1 MVLARRFSTRA
12 GSVSGV
18 AALEDGNLTE
28 LASGDEE
35 TRLFEFDDV
44 NEPEFE
50 RPFSIGIDMF
60 IVYMFSGKDIVEAS
74 SPPEGA
80 ME

>member
-1 MVLARRFSTRA
+1 MLARRFSTRA

-18 AALEDGNLTE
+18 AALEDGNLVE

-35 TRLFEFDDV
+35 TRLLEFDDV

-50 RPFSIGIDMF
+50 RPGI
-60 IVYMFSGKDIVEAS
+60 VRN
-74 SPPEGA
+74 EG
-80 ME
+80 EVI